1 MDTIRLHGSAP
12 YRVVVAH
19 GGPGAAGSAAPLCRG
34 LACFAGVLEALQ
46 SADSVAGQVAELAEQ
61 IGRAAPPV
69 TLIGHSWGAMLG
81 LLTAAARPELVARL
95 VMVASGPLEAS
106 YAAQITPRRLANLPE
121 PERSELAALM
131 GSFEQ
136 TADPDAAL
144 ARLGELCGRAD
155 AYEPIPVDDT
165 GCEVDG
171 VLFQKIWSEA
181 AALREAGGIIAA
193 ARELRCPVTVIHG
206 DHDCHPGAGVIE
218 PLRAAGA
225 TAELV
230 LLERC
235 GHEPWAE
242 RWAREPFFAA
252 LRGIAGGAGQ

>member
-1 MDTIRLHGSAP
+1 MDTIRLHGTPP
-12 YRVVVAH
+12 YRVVIAH

-34 LACFAGVLEALQ
+34 LADSAGVVEALQ
-46 SADSVAGQVAELAEQ
+46 TADSVAGQVAELAAQCGPAE
-61 IGRAAPPV
+61 PPV

-81 LLTAAARPELVARL
+81 LLVAAAHPELVARL

-106 YAAQITPRRLANLPE
+106 YAAQIMPRRLANLPE
-121 PERSELAALM
+121 PERSELASLM
-131 GSFEQ
+131 ESFDQ
-136 TADPDAAL
+136 AADADAAL

-155 AYEPIPVDDT
+155 AYEPVALDDT
-165 GCEVDG
+165 ECAIDG
-171 VLFQKIWSEA
+171 ELFQKVWSEA
-181 AALREAGGIIAA
+181 AALREAGGFVRA

-225 TAELV
+225 AAELL

-242 RWAREPFFAA
+242 RWARESFYAA
-252 LRGIAGGAGQ
+252 LRGIVGGN